1 LNRHA
6 ADPRRPSSTRVPRAV
21 TRRNNGFVLV
31 SVLWLLALLTLV
43 MLVLLTAVR
52 LDVRA
57 AGQLTRHAEAE
68 ALADGLMR
76 LVALRLGDRDRRP
89 LADAGLAR
97 DGTPMRCEHASAAVA
112 IAVTDVGG
120 LVDLNAVS
128 PNLLAWLLRGL
139 GVAPEKAAALAAT
152 IADFRDEDDVPS
164 VNGAE
169 SAAYRAHGLGH
180 GPKNAPFETVTELDQ
195 VLGMDLALLDRL
207 RAVATVHSRQPG
219 IDPSVVPAELLSAAA
234 AAAASSRTNVAA
246 ASVMLGAP
254 TAADIPS
261 EFRIASR
268 VRAYR
273 VTVGVQLP
281 VGGRFAREAVI
292 EPGRTAPLGF
302 WVREWTVPPPAMA
315 DVPERPA
322 GTAQCVQVLT

>member
-1 LNRHA
+1 M
-6 ADPRRPSSTRVPRAV
+6 
-21 TRRNNGFVLV
+21 RNDGGFVLV

-57 AGQLTRHAEAE
+57 AGQLARHAEAE

-195 VLGMDLALLDRL
+195 VLGMDLALLNRL
-207 RAVATVHSRQPG
+207 RVVATVHSRQPG
-219 IDPSVVPAELLSAAA
+219 IDPSVPPPELLSAAA
-234 AAAASSRTNVAA
+234 AAASASRTNVAVA
-246 ASVMLGAP
+246 TATLGAP
-254 TAADIPS
+254 TATDIPS
-261 EFRIASR
+261 EFRVPSR
-268 VRAYR
+268 ARAYR
-273 VTVGVQLP
+273 VTVGVQLT
-281 VGGRFAREAVI
+281 G
-292 EPGRTAPLGF
+292 
-302 WVREWTVPPPAMA
+302 
-315 DVPERPA
+315 
-322 GTAQCVQVLT
+322 

>member
-1 LNRHA
+1 MR
-6 ADPRRPSSTRVPRAV
+6 ADG
-21 TRRNNGFVLV
+21 GFVLV

-43 MLVLLTAVR
+43 TLVLLTAVR

-57 AGQLTRHAEAE
+57 TGQLSRHAEAE

-97 DGTPMRCEHASAAVA
+97 DGTHLICGHGDAAVA

-120 LVDLNAVS
+120 LVDLNAAS
-128 PNLLAWLLRGL
+128 ASLLEWLLRGL
-139 GVAPEKAAALAAT
+139 GVAPEKAVALAAA
-152 IADFRDEDDVPS
+152 IVDFRDVDDVPG

-169 SAAYRAHGLGH
+169 SAAYRAAGLGH

-195 VLGMDLALLDRL
+195 VLGMDVALLNRL

-219 IDPSVVPAELLSAAA
+219 IDASLAPREVLS
-234 AAAASSRTNVAA
+234 AASSRADVPA
-246 ASVMLGAP
+246 ASATLGAP
-254 TAADIPS
+254 GRADIPS
-261 EFRIASR
+261 EFRIPSR
-268 VRAYR
+268 GRAYR

-281 VGGRFAREAVI
+281 GGDRFTREALI
-292 EPGRTAPLGF
+292 EPERTAPLGF
-302 WVREWTVPPPAMA
+302 WVREWTIPAPAVA
-315 DVPERPA
+315 DVSALSA
-322 GTAQCVQVLT
+322 GTVQCVRALA